1 MILRV
6 CSAFHWPLPSF
17 IPLACWLFTSLRGPT
32 LQLPSVFLNSL
43 VFGGDVDWEYRAC
56 HHWAPSYLFQV
67 KVGLVLSVLHTA
79 ARACVCA
86 CITLCLLVGSQKP
99 LIVFMSQLTHR
110 LPVVDLCL
118 LSKILLLCPGS
129 PKRLSATGCLH
140 RDWGPCSYG
149 EIVYIA
155 EQPHAQAFCPLRL
168 TSITLQMV
176 SVACITRSV
185 PPLLSW
191 PATSSV
197 NGALHYWPLVPWT
210 GLQLAP
216 SSFSQGVPSPQPM
229 LFPYQVPWIAS
240 LCLSWSCTIVG
251 HSPRTVSSFV
261 DSCPP
266 HCFPIV
272 LFLIDLF
279 VQLLADTEKVSVSLC
294 LMSSDFCVS
303 SKYFASRPIV
313 AWIDGWKYCN

>member
-1 MILRV
+1 MFVYLSINVR
-6 CSAFHWPLPSF
+6 F
-17 IPLACWLFTSLRGPT
+17 IYLCVTHFLFWQP
-32 LQLPSVFLNSL
+32 
-43 VFGGDVDWEYRAC
+43 
-56 HHWAPSYLFQV
+56 
-67 KVGLVLSVLHTA
+67 LVLCVSVLF
-79 ARACVCA
+79 C
-86 CITLCLLVGSQKP
+86 CIPQVYQ
-99 LIVFMSQLTHR
+99 
-110 LPVVDLCL
+110 
-118 LSKILLLCPGS
+118 
-129 PKRLSATGCLH
+129 ATGCLH

-185 PPLLSW
+185 PSLLSW
-191 PATSSV
+191 LATSSV

-229 LFPYQVPWIAS
+229 PYQVPWIAS

-272 LFLIDLF
+272 LFLIDMF

>member
-1 MILRV
+1 M
-6 CSAFHWPLPSF
+6 
-17 IPLACWLFTSLRGPT
+17 
-32 LQLPSVFLNSL
+32 
-43 VFGGDVDWEYRAC
+43 DWEYRAC

-79 ARACVCA
+79 ARACVWA
-86 CITLCLLVGSQKP
+86 CITFCLLVGSQKP
-99 LIVFMSQLTHR
+99 LLVFLSQLTHR

-155 EQPHAQAFCPLRL
+155 EQPHTQAFCPLRL

-191 PATSSV
+191 LATSSV
-197 NGALHYWPLVPWT
+197 NRALQYWPLVPWT
-210 GLQLAP
+210 GLPLAP
-216 SSFSQGVPSPQPM
+216 SSFSQGVPSPQPV

-240 LCLSWSCTIVG
+240 LCCWPLSPGLAPLLDT
-251 HSPRTVSSFV
+251 
-261 DSCPP
+261 PP
-266 HCFPIV
+266 ELSLHLWTLVLPIV
-272 LFLIDLF
+272 FLLFFFLIDLF